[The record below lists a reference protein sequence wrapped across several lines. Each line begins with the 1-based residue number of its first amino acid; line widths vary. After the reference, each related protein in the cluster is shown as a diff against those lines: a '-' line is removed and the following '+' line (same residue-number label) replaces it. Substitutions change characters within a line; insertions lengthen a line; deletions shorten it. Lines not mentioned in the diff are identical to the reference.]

1 MGRLFG
7 TDGIR
12 GIANRDLSLR
22 RATEVGMALAEVIR
36 SEHPG
41 ERPAVVIGRDTRLS
55 GDMLQS
61 ALAGGLMAGG
71 ADVVL
76 LGVIPTPAVA
86 YLTVQKKAA
95 AGVVISAS
103 HNPYEFNGIKIFGPE
118 GYKLTDDEEDE
129 IERMLLDRDIP
140 LIPGGAGGDRRLHRG
155 PRGGSALCRISCLHR
170 TGAVGRYAGAG
181 GLLQRRRLPY
191 RRAAVLSLG
200 RRGDH
205 TVRRPRRYQHQSG
218 VRQHPCGA
226 SGKPDGRRLIRSGSC
241 L

>member
-76 LGVIPTPAVA
+76 LGVIPTP
-86 YLTVQKKAA
+86 
-95 AGVVISAS
+95 
-103 HNPYEFNGIKIFGPE
+103 
-118 GYKLTDDEEDE
+118 
-129 IERMLLDRDIP
+129 
-140 LIPGGAGGDRRLHRG
+140 GGG
-155 PRGGSALCRISCLHR
+155 
-170 TGAVGRYAGAG
+170 
-181 GLLQRRRLPY
+181 LPY
-191 RRAAVLSLG
+191 RAEKGGGGRGYFRLPQSL
-200 RRGDH
+200 
-205 TVRRPRRYQHQSG
+205 
-218 VRQHPCGA
+218 
-226 SGKPDGRRLIRSGSC
+226 
-241 L
+241 